1 MKKKEVPQDDE
12 GLMEGKMK
20 DLCYAVDENGK
31 YVQVFS
37 TGWEPK
43 NAAMKQAWEE
53 IQEKVEQTRQNVLE
67 GKVSPIAFYMEK
79 NIMNPALLAQY
90 LEMPKRKVKKHMK
103 PEVFRKL
110 DRKILEKYAET
121 FGITVDELCMINEHG
136 KTPW

>member
-20 DLCYAVDENGK
+20 DLCYAIDEKGK

-43 NAAMKQAWEE
+43 NAAMKQAWDE
-53 IQEKVEQTRQNVLE
+53 IEEKVEQTRQKVLE
-67 GKVSPIAFYMEK
+67 GKVSPIAYYMEK
-79 NIMNPALLAQY
+79 NIMNVSILAQY
-90 LEMPKRKVKKHMK
+90 LELPKRKVRKHMK

-110 DRKILEKYAET
+110 EKNIIEKYAET
-121 FGITVDELCMINEHG
+121 FRITVDELYTINKPG
-136 KTPW
+136 ND